1 MLITVSGLA
10 GSGKSTLAAAMAEDL
25 GYDHVS
31 GGDLFRAV
39 AAERD
44 LTPLELNR
52 RAESDD
58 SIDLDLDRRL
68 RETARD
74 REATV
79 VESRLAGW
87 MAGTHADLKLWL
99 KAPESVRIERIAER
113 EDKSVAT
120 AREETRAR
128 TESEAQ
134 RYADLYEIDIHDL
147 SIYDL
152 VIDTARWGPEAM
164 TDLATAAVEAYDP
177 DADEGQTPIEDGTIA
192 TRLDA

>member
-10 GSGKSTLAAAMAEDL
+10 GSGKSTLAGALADALDC
-25 GYDHVS
+25 DHVS

-44 LTPLELNR
+44 LTPLELNK

-58 SIDLDLDRRL
+58 SIDLELDRRL
-68 RETARD
+68 RTTARD
-74 REATV
+74 RDRCV

-87 MAGTHADLKLWL
+87 MAGDHADLKIWL
-99 KAPESVRIERIAER
+99 QAPESVRVARIAER
-113 EDKSVAT
+113 EDKAVAT

-128 TESEAQ
+128 TKSEAQ
-134 RYADLYEIDIHDL
+134 RYTDLYDIDIRDL

-152 VIDTARWGPEAM
+152 TINTARWGPEAT
-164 TDLATAAVEAYDP
+164 TDLAVAAVEAYDP
-177 DADEGQTPIEDGTIA
+177 GADEGQTPIEDVTIT